1 VIGLARALG
10 LLFAAGPLAAAALA
24 QAQQAPPKVT
34 PASLP
39 ADWQQ
44 RDLEGKWVAYRA
56 AVDGNPKDTTIQQAW
71 ALALAQSQDFELLEW
86 IGIFEGWRWAGP
98 QLVKADAPQLLRVA
112 VWNVGAPDSHNKDTA
127 RKALLDRGDVAL
139 GWFEANPG
147 AATGKAA
154 AVHAQIVAS
163 GVKPAPA
170 GRYLPALDA
179 MQLLVPWLDAPAD
192 LTEWGDRKK
201 QEPKVRY
208 VHQVVRALGGVIVH
222 GDTDDLVVAK
232 VMALTKH
239 GHVVLRTAA
248 FKTLAALPGGC
259 VPVEALHKMAMSGA
273 EDAEQRR
280 LATMALSY
288 GTHPRVV
295 ELLGAIAK
303 EPTHPGCDVAVD
315 RLGEIGN
322 PSTAAMLARIETRDP
337 ERLRHIAS
345 SISKIQQRQRAAEF
359 LRPVPLRRLLER
371 VAWLRVQKDPDA
383 KAEARTTEE
392 LLRQL
397 APQGQ
402 LGTVLEAFLNLPA
415 PISPFRGAEVERVEQ
430 ELRAYANELRGR

>member
-1 VIGLARALG
+1 MIGLARALG
-10 LLFAAGPLAAAALA
+10 LLFVAAQLAAAPLA
-24 QAQQAPPKVT
+24 QAQPAPPKVT

-39 ADWQQ
+39 ADWAE
-44 RDLEGKWVAYRA
+44 RDLEGKWVVYRA
-56 AVDGNPKDTTIQQAW
+56 AVDGNPKDTTVPQAW
-71 ALALAQSQDFELLEW
+71 ALALAQSRDFELLEW

-98 QLVKADAPQLLRVA
+98 QLVKADAPQVMRVA

-139 GWFEANPG
+139 GWFQANPG

-154 AVHAQIVAS
+154 AVHAELVAS

-170 GRYLPALDA
+170 AHYLPALDA
-179 MQLLVPWLDAPAD
+179 MQLLVPWLDAPAE
-192 LTEWGDRKK
+192 LSEWGDRQK
-201 QEPKVRY
+201 QDAKVRY
-208 VHQVVRALGGVIVH
+208 VHQVTRALSGVIVH
-222 GDTDDLVVAK
+222 GANDDLVVTK
-232 VMALTKH
+232 VVALTKH
-239 GHVVLRTAA
+239 GNVAVRTTA

-259 VPVEALHKMAMSGA
+259 VPLEALHKMATSGA

-288 GTHPRVV
+288 STHPRVV
-295 ELLGAIAK
+295 ELLAPIAK
-303 EPTHPGCDVAVD
+303 DATHPGCDVAVD
-315 RLGEIGN
+315 RLGEIGD
-322 PSTAAMLARIETRDP
+322 PSTSAMLARIETRDP

-359 LRPVPLRRLLER
+359 LRPVPLRRQLER
-371 VAWLRVQKDPDA
+371 VAWLRVTKDPDA
-383 KAEARTTEE
+383 AKEARSTEE

>member
-10 LLFAAGPLAAAALA
+10 LIFAAGPLAAAALA

-71 ALALAQSQDFELLEW
+71 ALALAQSQDFDLLEW

-322 PSTAAMLARIETRDP
+322 PSTAAMLARIETRILP
-337 ERLRHIAS
+337 MTSSRAS
-345 SISKIQQRQRAAEF
+345 F
-359 LRPVPLRRLLER
+359 LRSS
-371 VAWLRVQKDPDA
+371 
-383 KAEARTTEE
+383 
-392 LLRQL
+392 
-397 APQGQ
+397 G
-402 LGTVLEAFLNLPA
+402 
-415 PISPFRGAEVERVEQ
+415 
-430 ELRAYANELRGR
+430 